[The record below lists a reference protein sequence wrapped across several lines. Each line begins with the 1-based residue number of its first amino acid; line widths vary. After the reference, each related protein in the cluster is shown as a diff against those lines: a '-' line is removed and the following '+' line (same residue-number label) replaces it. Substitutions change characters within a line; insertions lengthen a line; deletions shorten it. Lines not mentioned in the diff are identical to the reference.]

1 MVYRRQ
7 YGGQRPSGRVVRR
20 PAPAQFGRSG
30 GTSNIARSMLGGGR
44 RRGGFRWQIMILFA
58 IGAAIYY
65 FMNQETVPLTGRKQ
79 LRTMEPAQ
87 EMQLGLQSYQQILND
102 SKVLAG
108 NEPVVQAV
116 RQIGDRLAT
125 TADQMLIAE
134 TGEPSGF
141 EWAVNVIDSEQA
153 NAFALPGGYSA
164 IYTGLIPIAENED
177 GLAVIMG
184 HEIAHA
190 LAHHGAERMAQQN
203 MQRIV
208 GTGVS
213 LGAGGMDVGA
223 QRAVMGVFGG
233 ISQYG
238 YALPFSRKHESEAD
252 YIGLILVARACY
264 DPREAPKLWER
275 MGANGGATPPE
286 FQSTHPSPE
295 TRVRDFQNWM
305 PDAIEIYN
313 QSCPTKISMR

>member
-7 YGGQRPSGRVVRR
+7 YSTQSNLGRRR
-20 PAPAQFGRSG
+20 GAS
-30 GTSNIARSMLGGGR
+30 LGR
-44 RRGGFRWQIMILFA
+44 RRGGFRWQIMVLFA
-58 IGAAIYY
+58 IGAAVYY
-65 FMNQETVPLTGRKQ
+65 FANLETVPLTGRSQ
-79 LRTMEPAQ
+79 LRTMELPQ
-87 EMQLGLQSYQQILND
+87 EIQLGLQSYEQILSD
-102 SKVLAG
+102 SVVVSP

-116 RQIGDRLAT
+116 REIGERLKRA
-125 TADQMLIAE
+125 AAPED
-134 TGEPSGF
+134 PGF
-141 EWAVNVIDSEQA
+141 EWAFNVIDSEQA
-153 NAFALPGGYSA
+153 NAFALPGGYTA
-164 IYTGLIPIAENED
+164 IYTGLIPIAQNED
-177 GLAVIMG
+177 GIAVIMG
-184 HEIAHA
+184 HEIGHA

-208 GTGVS
+208 GAGVAM
-213 LGAGGMDVGA
+213 GAGGMDYSA
-223 QRAVMGVFGG
+223 QKAVMGVFGG

-275 MGANGGATPPE
+275 MGANSGQTPPE

-295 TRVRDFQNWM
+295 TRVTDFQRWM
-305 PDAIEIYN
+305 PEAIEIYN

>member
-1 MVYRRQ
+1 VVYRRQ
-7 YGGQRPSGRVVRR
+7 YGNRTPVRR
-20 PAPAQFGRSG
+20 
-30 GTSNIARSMLGGGR
+30 TARGMSQLGGGGRTLR
-44 RRGGFRWQIMILFA
+44 RRGGFRWQIMLLFA
-58 IGAAIYY
+58 IGAGAYY

-79 LRTMEPAQ
+79 LRTMDPAQ
-87 EMQLGLQSYQQILND
+87 EMQLGLQSYQQILQD
-102 SKVLAG
+102 SQVLSP

-116 RQIGDRLAT
+116 RQIGERLAS
-125 TADQMLIAE
+125 TADQMLIEE

-141 EWAVNVIDSEQA
+141 DWDVNVIDSDQA

-164 IYTGLIPIAENED
+164 VYTGLIPIAENED
-177 GLAVIMG
+177 GLAVVMG

-208 GTGVS
+208 GAGVS
-213 LGAGGMDVGA
+213 LGAGGMDYGA
-223 QRAVMGVFGG
+223 QRAVMGIFGG

-252 YIGLILVARACY
+252 EIGLWILARACY

-275 MGANGGATPPE
+275 MGANAGTTPPE

-295 TRVRDFQNWM
+295 TRVADFQRWM
-305 PDAIEIYN
+305 PKAIDIYN
-313 QSCPTKISMR
+313 QNCPTKISMR

>member
-7 YGGQRPSGRVVRR
+7 YSSRRPVRR
-20 PAPAQFGRSG
+20 SAQGMSQ
-30 GTSNIARSMLGGGR
+30 LGGGRRLR
-44 RRGGFRWQIMILFA
+44 RRGGFRWQIMLLFA
-58 IGAAIYY
+58 VGAAIYY

-87 EMQLGLQSYQQILND
+87 EMALGLQSYQQILQD
-102 SKVLAG
+102 SKVLSG

-116 RQIGDRLAT
+116 RQIGDRLAK
-125 TADQMLIAE
+125 TADQMLIQE

-164 IYTGLIPIAENED
+164 VYTGLIPIAENED
-177 GLAVIMG
+177 GLAVVMG

-208 GTGVS
+208 GAGVS
-213 LGAGGMDVGA
+213 LGAGGMDMGA

-252 YIGLILVARACY
+252 EIGLWIMATACY
-264 DPREAPKLWER
+264 DPREAPRLWER
-275 MGANGGATPPE
+275 MGANAGATPPE

-295 TRVRDFQNWM
+295 TRVADFEAWM
-305 PDAIEIYN
+305 PRAIEIYN
-313 QSCPTKISMR
+313 QNCPTKISMR